1 MDRFRYGEFHD
12 GPDPLAPPYDVRAAL
27 DELGRDIMAGTKPLR
42 ALRDLLRRGTQGI
55 SGLDDLLRRARERR
69 ERLRSQGRLDGTL
82 DQVRSLLDR
91 AIGQERAELFP
102 DPSDD
107 ARLRETELDSLPAV
121 TAAAVRRLSDY
132 QWRSADAARSF
143 AELRDLL
150 RREVLDTQF
159 RGMKQA
165 LQDGSPEDMRRVRE
179 MIDALNDMLDADQRG
194 EHTQADFDRFMDAY
208 GDFFPE
214 EPRPRNLEELV
225 DTLARRSAAA
235 QRMMDSLTPEQRAEL
250 SSLMQQATAE
260 AGMGDALD
268 RLAGALRSRRPDL
281 AWSGGEDIDGPEG
294 LGMGDATSAVQDLA
308 DLAELEAA
316 LGQGYAGAGLD
327 DIDEDAVRRALGRPA
342 VDDLARLRALERE
355 LRDQGYLEGARNKM
369 RLTPKAVRRLG
380 ETALREVFTDTAQHG
395 RPGSH
400 AQAAAG
406 SSGEPTGAARPWEF
420 GDEQPLDVVR
430 TLANAI
436 ARGAVEPGGG
446 GVEPGGDGV
455 GSGRAIRMAPED
467 FEVAE
472 TERRD
477 AAAVCLLV
485 DLSYSMALRDLWGS
499 AKQTAMALHSLVTTR
514 FPQDA
519 VQIIGFSDYAREL
532 PPSGLAELTW
542 EPVQGTNLQHALM
555 LAGRHLDRHSDF
567 EPIVLIVTDGEPTA
581 HLGRTGEATFAW
593 PPSQDTT
600 TATLAEVDRMT
611 RRGAALNI
619 FLLADDPRLERFVDE
634 VARRNGGRVVRPDTN
649 RLGGYV
655 VRDFLSRRRRAG

>member
-1 MDRFRYGEFHD
+1 MDRFRYGEYHE
-12 GPDPLAPPYDVRAAL
+12 GPDPLAAPYDVRAAL

-55 SGLDDLLRRARERR
+55 SGLDDLLRRTRERR
-69 ERLRSQGRLDGTL
+69 ERIRSQGRLDGTL

-107 ARLRETELDSLPAV
+107 ARLRETELDSLPAD
-121 TAAAVRRLSDY
+121 TAAAVRRLSGY

-150 RREVLDTQF
+150 RREVLDTRF
-159 RGMKQA
+159 RGMKEA
-165 LQDGSPEDMRRVRE
+165 LQNGSPEDMRRVRE

-214 EPRPRNLEELV
+214 EPRPRDLEELV

-250 SSLMQQATAE
+250 NGLMQQATAE
-260 AGMGDALD
+260 SGMGDALD

-281 AWSGGEDIDGPEG
+281 AWSGGEEIDGPEG
-294 LGMGDATSAVQDLA
+294 LGAGDATSAVQDLA
-308 DLAELEAA
+308 DLAELEAS

-327 DIDEDAVRRALGRPA
+327 DIDEEAVRRALGRPA

-355 LRDQGYLEGARNKM
+355 LRDQGYLEGTRNKM

-380 ETALREVFTDTAQHG
+380 ETALREVFTDTVHHG
-395 RPGSH
+395 RPGAH
-400 AQAAAG
+400 AQTAAG
-406 SSGEPTGAARPWEF
+406 SSGEPTGATRPWEF
-420 GDEQPLDVVR
+420 GDEQPLDAVR
-430 TLANAI
+430 TLGNAV
-436 ARGAVEPGGG
+436 ARGGAGPGG
-446 GVEPGGDGV
+446 
-455 GSGRAIRMAPED
+455 AIRMAPGD

-499 AKQTAMALHSLVTTR
+499 AKQTAMALHSLVTSR

-532 PPSGLAELTW
+532 PPAGLAELTW
-542 EPVQGTNLQHALM
+542 EPVQGTNLQHALI

-581 HLGRTGEATFAW
+581 HLGRDGEATFAW

-611 RRGAALNI
+611 RRGAALNV

-634 VARRNGGRVVRPDTN
+634 VARRNGGRVVRPATD

-655 VRDFLSRRRRAG
+655 VRDFLSRRRRTA